1 MYWPTKK
8 DEILKFQT
16 FQVRLEIEEMILP
29 KAIYQRNIII
39 ETLPEGD
46 MHETK
51 ELLSLQHL
59 HIVCWPDHFIP
70 EEETGYKMIELV
82 SMLID
87 ETRKTSSN
95 ESTKDFKSPILIH
108 CR

>member
-1 MYWPTKK
+1 
-8 DEILKFQT
+8 
-16 FQVRLEIEEMILP
+16 MILP

-39 ETLPEGD
+39 ETLPEGELL
-46 MHETK
+46 ETK
-51 ELLSLQHL
+51 EILSLQHL

-87 ETRKTSSN
+87 ESRKATST
-95 ESTKDFKSPILIH
+95 ETIKDFKSPILIH